1 MPLLPLLSLFT
12 FQFVC
17 SNEIYRVSNRLS
29 NYFTKFVPNKVSTQ
43 MADIEKKWLKYR
55 EEFKRYIRTEKRLS
69 GNTVDAYM
77 RDFNDFMHY
86 VSRITTVAPED
97 VTPEIISKYLGWLYS
112 EKGISGKSQARKLS
126 GIKSFYNY
134 LLINDKIEQL
144 PTDRVETPRQE
155 RTLPDVLTVAEV
167 DAIIS
172 TFDMTTVKGCRDN
185 AIVEVLYSTGLR
197 VSELITLRIND
208 LFFGEGYI
216 RVIGKGDKQRIVP
229 IGSVARDK
237 IQLYMELRR
246 PKVSS
251 EATLF
256 LNNRGEPL
264 TRVMVFTIIKQ
275 AAMLAGIDKSIS
287 PHTLRHSYATHLLEG
302 GANIRQVQELLGHE
316 SISTTEVY
324 THVNRKHL
332 RGVVEDSF
340 ADLDIKL

>member
-1 MPLLPLLSLFT
+1 
-12 FQFVC
+12 
-17 SNEIYRVSNRLS
+17 
-29 NYFTKFVPNKVSTQ
+29 
-43 MADIEKKWLKYR
+43 MADIEKKWAKYQTEYR
-55 EEFKRYIRTEKRLS
+55 RYIRTEKRLS
-69 GNTVDAYM
+69 ENTVDAYM
-77 RDFNDFMHY
+77 RDFDDFMHY
-86 VSRITTVAPED
+86 VLRTFTATPED
-97 VTPEIISKYLGWLYS
+97 VTPEIISKYLARLYEQGLS
-112 EKGISGKSQARKLS
+112 AKSQARKLS

-134 LLINDKIEQL
+134 LLINEKIDQL
-144 PTDRVETPRQE
+144 PTDSVETPRLE
-155 RTLPDVLTVAEV
+155 RTLPDVLTLAEI

-246 PKVSS
+246 PKRPS
-251 EATLF
+251 EVTLF

-264 TRVMVFTIIKQ
+264 TRVMVFTIIKN

-287 PHTLRHSYATHLLEG
+287 PHTLRHSYATHMLEG

-316 SISTTEVY
+316 SIATTEIY

-340 ADLDIKL
+340 ADLDINV

>member
-1 MPLLPLLSLFT
+1 
-12 FQFVC
+12 
-17 SNEIYRVSNRLS
+17 
-29 NYFTKFVPNKVSTQ
+29 
-43 MADIEKKWLKYR
+43 MADIAKKWSKYR
-55 EEFKRYIRTEKRLS
+55 EEYRRYIRTEKRLS
-69 GNTVDAYM
+69 ENTVDAYM
-77 RDFNDFMHY
+77 RDFDDFMHY
-86 VSRITTVAPED
+86 VLRTCVATPEG
-97 VTPEIISKYLGWLYS
+97 VTPEIISKYMARLYA
-112 EKGISGKSQARKLS
+112 EKGLSGKSQARKLS

-134 LLINDKIEQL
+134 LLINEKIDQL
-144 PTDRVETPRQE
+144 PTDGVETPRQE
-155 RTLPDVLTVAEV
+155 RTLPDVLTVAEI

-197 VSELITLRIND
+197 VSELITLRIDN

-229 IGSVARDK
+229 VGSAARDK

-246 PKVSS
+246 PKRLS

-340 ADLDIKL
+340 ADLDINL

>member
-1 MPLLPLLSLFT
+1 
-12 FQFVC
+12 
-17 SNEIYRVSNRLS
+17 
-29 NYFTKFVPNKVSTQ
+29 
-43 MADIEKKWLKYR
+43 MADIAKKWSKYR
-55 EEFKRYIRTEKRLS
+55 EEYRRYIRTEKRLS
-69 GNTVDAYM
+69 ENTVYAYM
-77 RDFNDFMHY
+77 RDFDDFMHY
-86 VSRITTVAPED
+86 VLRTFTATPEG
-97 VTPEIISKYLGWLYS
+97 VTPEIISKYLAWLYS
-112 EKGISGKSQARKLS
+112 EKGVSGKSQARKLS

-134 LLINDKIEQL
+134 LLINEKIDQL
-144 PTDRVETPRQE
+144 PTDSVDTPRQE

-229 IGSVARDK
+229 VGSAARDK

-246 PKVSS
+246 PKRPS

-302 GANIRQVQELLGHE
+302 GANIREVQELLGHE

-324 THVNRKHL
+324 THVSRRHL

-340 ADLDIKL
+340 ADLNL

>member
-1 MPLLPLLSLFT
+1 
-12 FQFVC
+12 
-17 SNEIYRVSNRLS
+17 
-29 NYFTKFVPNKVSTQ
+29 
-43 MADIEKKWLKYR
+43 MADIAKKWSKYK
-55 EEFKRYIRTEKRLS
+55 EEYRRYIRTEKRLS
-69 GNTVDAYM
+69 ENTVDAYM
-77 RDFNDFMHY
+77 RDFDDFMRF
-86 VSRITTVAPED
+86 VLRTCVATPEG
-97 VTPEIISKYLGWLYS
+97 VTPEIISKYMARLYA
-112 EKGISGKSQARKLS
+112 EKGLSGKSQARKLS

-134 LLINDKIEQL
+134 LLINEKIDQL
-144 PTDRVETPRQE
+144 PTDGVETPRQE
-155 RTLPDVLTVAEV
+155 RTLPDVLTVAEI

-197 VSELITLRIND
+197 VSELITLRIDN

-229 IGSVARDK
+229 VGSAARDK

-246 PKVSS
+246 PKRSS

-324 THVNRKHL
+324 THVNRRHL

-340 ADLDIKL
+340 VDLDLNL

>member
-1 MPLLPLLSLFT
+1 
-12 FQFVC
+12 
-17 SNEIYRVSNRLS
+17 
-29 NYFTKFVPNKVSTQ
+29 
-43 MADIEKKWLKYR
+43 MADIEKKWAKYQTEYR
-55 EEFKRYIRTEKRLS
+55 RYIRTEKRLS
-69 GNTVDAYM
+69 ENTVDAYM
-77 RDFNDFMHY
+77 RDFDDFMHY
-86 VSRITTVAPED
+86 VLRTFTATPED
-97 VTPEIISKYLGWLYS
+97 VTPEIISKYLVRLYEQGLS
-112 EKGISGKSQARKLS
+112 AKSQARKLS

-134 LLINDKIEQL
+134 LLINEKIDQL
-144 PTDRVETPRQE
+144 PTDSVETPRLE
-155 RTLPDVLTVAEV
+155 RTLPDVLTLAEI

-246 PKVSS
+246 PKRAS
-251 EATLF
+251 EVTLF

-264 TRVMVFTIIKQ
+264 TRVMVFTIIKN

-287 PHTLRHSYATHLLEG
+287 PHTLRHSYATHMLEG

-316 SISTTEVY
+316 SIATTEIY

-340 ADLDIKL
+340 AELDINI

>member
-1 MPLLPLLSLFT
+1 
-12 FQFVC
+12 
-17 SNEIYRVSNRLS
+17 
-29 NYFTKFVPNKVSTQ
+29 
-43 MADIEKKWLKYR
+43 MADIAKKWSKYR
-55 EEFKRYIRTEKRLS
+55 EVYKRYIRTEKRLS
-69 GNTVDAYM
+69 ENTVDAYM
-77 RDFNDFMHY
+77 RDFDDFMQY
-86 VSRITTVAPED
+86 VQHFFTVTPED
-97 VTPEIISKYLGWLYS
+97 VTPEIISKYMARLYDK
-112 EKGISGKSQARKLS
+112 EKLSGKSQARKLS
-126 GIKSFYNY
+126 GLKSFYNY
-134 LLINDKIEQL
+134 LLVNEKIDQL
-144 PTDRVETPRQE
+144 PTDGVETPRHE

-197 VSELITLRIND
+197 VSELITLRIDN

-229 IGSVARDK
+229 VGSAARDK

-246 PKVSS
+246 PKRPS

-324 THVNRKHL
+324 THVSRKQL
-332 RGVVEDSF
+332 RSVVEDSF
-340 ADLDIKL
+340 ADIDINV